1 MSNVTFVRQGPFLLV
16 QFNTTCDDALP
27 TCDAMCCRMRPYFN
41 VKIYE
46 WEAFKYKTEIQD
58 GIRVLIAKPNG
69 DCLYLDGARCSI
81 YNDRPHQ
88 CRAWHCSP
96 EGNKDD
102 PQITKRENG
111 WLLVVGSNEVLS
123 ELNKKEP

>member
-1 MSNVTFVRQGPFLLV
+1 
-16 QFNTTCDDALP
+16 
-27 TCDAMCCRMRPYFN
+27 MRPYFN